1 MLGTIV
7 NVAAIIIG
15 GLLGILFRKLIK
27 KELLEAVLKV
37 VGMVVLIFGL
47 IGVLQSMVHIEGE
60 LLKTEGELLLLVFLA
75 VGTLIGEVVKIDEHL
90 IHFGEKLEHKL
101 NKGAF
106 SEGFI
111 TASLIFCVGAMA
123 IIGSI
128 SAAGGNYQVLYL
140 KAAIDG
146 ITAMILASTLGF
158 GVLFSG
164 ITVFLYQGSI
174 TLLSSA
180 LDSFM
185 SDAFINSFNAVGYV
199 IVGCIGLNFL
209 REQKLKIANM
219 IPSLFLVILY
229 YLIRLIG

>member
-7 NVAAIIIG
+7 NVIAIVVG
-15 GLLGILFRKLIK
+15 GMLGILFRKFIK

-37 VGMVVLIFGL
+37 VGMVVLVFGL
-47 IGVLQSMVHIEGE
+47 IGVLQSMIHIEGG
-60 LLKTEGELLLLVFLA
+60 LLKSEGELLLLVCLA
-75 VGTLIGEVVKIDEHL
+75 VGTALGELLKIDDHL
-90 IHFGEKLEHKL
+90 LHFGNNLEKRL

-128 SAAGGNYQVLYL
+128 SAATGNYQVLYL

-146 ITAMILASTLGF
+146 ITAMILSSTLGI

-164 ITVFLYQGSI
+164 IIVFLYQGSI
-174 TLLSSA
+174 TLLSTS
-180 LDSFM
+180 LGSFM
-185 SDAFINSFNAVGYV
+185 SDAFINSFNAVGYT

>member
-7 NVAAIIIG
+7 NVAAILVG
-15 GLLGILFRKLIK
+15 GLLGILFRKFIK

-37 VGMVVLIFGL
+37 VGMVVLLFGL
-47 IGVLQSMVHIEGE
+47 IGVLQSMVHIESGI
-60 LLKTEGELLLLVFLA
+60 LKTEGELLLLVCLA
-75 VGTLIGEVVKIDEHL
+75 VGTLLGELLKIDEHL
-90 IHFGEKLEHKL
+90 IHFGEKLENKL

-128 SAAGGNYQVLYL
+128 SAAAGNYQVLYL

-146 ITAMILASTLGF
+146 ITAMILASTLGI

-164 ITVFLYQGSI
+164 ITVFIYQGSI

-209 REQKLKIANM
+209 REHKLKIANM
-219 IPSLFLVILY
+219 IPSLFLVIVY

>member
-7 NVAAIIIG
+7 NVVAIFVG
-15 GLLGILFRKLIK
+15 GLLGILFRKIIK

-47 IGVLQSMVHIEGE
+47 IGVLQSMIHVEGG
-60 LLKTEGELLLLVFLA
+60 LLITEGELLLLVCLT
-75 VGTLIGEVVKIDEHL
+75 VGTLIGEVLKIDEHL
-90 IHFGEKLEHKL
+90 IHFGEKLEKKL

-128 SAAGGNYQVLYL
+128 SAASGNYQVLYL

-146 ITAMILASTLGF
+146 ITAMILASTLGI
-158 GVLFSG
+158 GVVFSG

-185 SDAFINSFNAVGYV
+185 SAAFINSFNAVGYV